1 MEILYGLGFL
11 LLFSVSAF
19 AGVLLRA
26 RLREDHLSAENMD
39 AVRLVTGLLVT
50 FAALV
55 LSLQLSTARST
66 FDAANRDRSL
76 YAARLAR
83 LDQCLRNLGPEMEPV
98 RLRLRQY
105 TAAVIASTWP
115 REKAPVVE
123 DMPDVRH
130 MAVSGEDT
138 VLKTLMNEIGV
149 VIDSVAPAEAARAN
163 LAARCRDNYTMVQES
178 RWAVIEDANSIFHGS
193 FSGMVSGWLAAVFL
207 SLGLQVPRRL
217 LGAVVLSIGVVAVAS
232 VMFVI
237 LDLDTPYGGVFG
249 ITSSAMREAL
259 ADMIR

>member
-1 MEILYGLGFL
+1 MTAAELVGQ
-11 LLFSVSAF
+11 
-19 AGVLLRA
+19 VLLRRHTDLEVVRIDVPLAVAEALGA
-26 RLREDHLSAENMD
+26 RVVGIAKVGGD
-39 AVRLVTGLLVT
+39 A
-50 FAALV
+50 
-55 LSLQLSTARST
+55 
-66 FDAANRDRSL
+66 
-76 YAARLAR
+76 
-83 LDQCLRNLGPEMEPV
+83 
-98 RLRLRQY
+98 
-105 TAAVIASTWP
+105 
-115 REKAPVVE
+115 
-123 DMPDVRH
+123 
-130 MAVSGEDT
+130 
-138 VLKTLMNEIGV
+138 
-149 VIDSVAPAEAARAN
+149 AEAARAN

-178 RWAVIEDANSIFHGS
+178 RWVVIEDANSIFHGS